1 MKSIKTKIIGL
12 IAIAIIF
19 SAGIVKAD
27 NNEPSTVS
35 DLKVQIQK
43 EIVDVFK
50 TPVWLNFQDKNLNGE
65 SEIIITVEKNG
76 KISLKS
82 AEGESNILNTMV
94 SNKIKSLNLWT
105 DTKFAGQNFKYKIV
119 SKQD

>member
-1 MKSIKTKIIGL
+1 M

-19 SAGIVKAD
+19 SAGIIKAD
-27 NNEPSTVS
+27 NNEPGTVS
-35 DLKVQIQK
+35 DLKIQIQK

-50 TPVWLNFQDKNLNGE
+50 TPVWLNFQDKNLNGT
-65 SEIIITVEKNG
+65 SEITIAIDKNG

-82 AEGESNILNTMV
+82 VEGESNILNTMV

-105 DTKFAGQNFKYKIV
+105 DTKFAGQNFIYTIV